1 MLHPNVYKNNEEK
14 PENNNSKSPKSIIDE
29 WKQKVDKDLVMIGDD
44 PRFKDEIKIKLR
56 KINYTL
62 NVLLQKLTS
71 KGKQ

>member
-14 PENNNSKSPKSIIDE
+14 PESNNSKSLKSIIDE
-29 WKQKVDKDLVMIGDD
+29 WKQKVDKDLVMIGGDL
-44 PRFKDEIKIKLR
+44 RFKDEIKIKLR

-71 KGKQ
+71 KGK